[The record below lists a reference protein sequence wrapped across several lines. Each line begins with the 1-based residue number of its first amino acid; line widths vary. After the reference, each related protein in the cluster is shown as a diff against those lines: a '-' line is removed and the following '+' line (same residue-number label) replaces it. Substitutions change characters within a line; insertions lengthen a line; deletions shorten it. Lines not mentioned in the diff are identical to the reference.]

1 MKDQTRRDFLKAGAM
16 GAAVISASSVF
27 PGNGVS
33 QEKTPLAAQDPRKRK
48 MHTIS
53 TAELERRWKAVREMM
68 KRDRID
74 YLIIRNDESFLGGP
88 IKWFTDLPAST
99 QYPVTAIFPVDEEM
113 SLISHGAPAPGE
125 PGPAPWAVRGVK
137 RRLSS
142 NYFPSALYTNPYD
155 AELAVSVLKEKRD
168 AVIGFVGKAFI
179 PLTFFEFISKGLPGA
194 KFVDAT
200 DQIDH
205 LMTIKSPEEI
215 ELIKSVAALQ
225 DKAMDYVR
233 KTIRPGKKE
242 FEVFADA
249 QFACSMQGSYRY
261 VILVGSGPQGTAV
274 SFMPN
279 QYQNRTIQ
287 DGDQVT
293 ILIEVNGPSGLWTEL
308 GRVITFGKP
317 CQELQDAFGAALEA
331 QKITLGI
338 LKPGASPK
346 EAWDANNAF
355 LEKKG
360 FFPERR
366 AYAHGQGYHFV
377 ERPLIRNDET
387 MKIQA
392 GMNLTVH
399 PTASN
404 RTVWAGLTDNF
415 IITES
420 GPGPCIHNTPKKII
434 EI

>member
-1 MKDQTRRDFLKAGAM
+1 MKDQTRREFLKTTAM
-16 GAAVISASSVF
+16 GAAAISASAAV
-27 PGNGVS
+27 PGDGAS
-33 QEKTPLAAQDPRKRK
+33 QPQAPPAEDPRKRK

-53 TAELERRWKAVREMM
+53 AGELERRWKAVREMM

-74 YLIIRNDESFLGGP
+74 SLIIRNDESFLGGP
-88 IKWFTDLPAST
+88 IKWFTDLPAT
-99 QYPVTAIFPVDEEM
+99 TNYPVTAIFPVDEEM
-113 SLISHGAPAPGE
+113 SLITHGAPPPGE
-125 PGPAPWAVRGVK
+125 AGPAPWAVRGVK
-137 RRLSS
+137 KRLSS

-155 AELAVSVLKEKRD
+155 AELAVGVLKEKKD
-168 AVIGFVGKAFI
+168 AVIGLVGKAFI
-179 PLTFFEFISKGLPGA
+179 PVSFFEYLSKDLPGA

-205 LMTIKSPEEI
+205 LMAIKSPEEI

-225 DKAMDYVR
+225 DNAMEHVR

-242 FEVFADA
+242 FEVFAEA
-249 QFACSMQGSYRY
+249 QYSCTMQGSYRY
-261 VILVGSGPQGTAV
+261 VILVGSGRQGTAV
-274 SFMPN
+274 SFMPP

-287 DGDQVT
+287 DGDQVS

-308 GRVITFGKP
+308 GRVITMGKP
-317 CQELQDAFGAALEA
+317 SQQLQDAFGIALEA
-331 QKITLGI
+331 QKISLNL

-346 EAWDANNAF
+346 DAWDANNAF
-355 LEKKG
+355 LEKNG

-377 ERPLIRNDET
+377 ERPLIRNDEP
-387 MKIQA
+387 MKIQV

-399 PTASN
+399 PTAAN

-420 GPGPCIHNTPKKII
+420 GPGPCIHKNPKEII
-434 EI
+434 VI

>member
-1 MKDQTRRDFLKAGAM
+1 MKKQTRREFLKTTAI
-16 GAAVISASSVF
+16 GAAAISASAAT
-27 PGNGVS
+27 PGNGGS
-33 QEKTPLAAQDPRKRK
+33 QPKPPAAEDPMKRK

-53 TAELERRWKAVREMM
+53 TGELERRWKAVRELM

-88 IKWFTDLPAST
+88 IKWFTDLPATSN
-99 QYPVTAIFPVDEEM
+99 YPVTAIFPAEEEM
-113 SLISHGAPAPGE
+113 TLISHGAPAPGE
-125 PGPAPWAVRGVK
+125 PGPPPWAVRGVK
-137 RRLSS
+137 KRLSS
-142 NYFPSALYTNPYD
+142 NYFPSALYTNSYD
-155 AELAVSVLKEKRD
+155 AELAVGVLKEKKN
-168 AVIGFVGKAFI
+168 AVIGLVGKAFI
-179 PLTFFEFISKGLPGA
+179 PISFFEYLSKDLPGA

-200 DQIDH
+200 DPIDH
-205 LMTIKSPEEI
+205 LMAIKSPEEI

-249 QFACSMQGSYRY
+249 QYACSSQGSYRY
-261 VILVGSGPQGTAV
+261 VILVGSGRQGTAV
-274 SFMPN
+274 SFLPP

-287 DGDQVT
+287 EGDQVS

-308 GRVITFGKP
+308 GRVITMGKP
-317 CQELQDAFGAALEA
+317 SQELQDAFGVALEA
-331 QKITLGI
+331 QKISLDL

-346 EAWDANNAF
+346 DAWDANNAF
-355 LEKKG
+355 LQKKG
-360 FFPERR
+360 FAPERR

-377 ERPLIRNDET
+377 ERPLIRNDEP
-387 MKIQA
+387 MKIRA

-399 PTASN
+399 PTAAS
-404 RTVWAGLTDNF
+404 RTVWAGLTDNY

-420 GPGPCIHNTPKKII
+420 GPGPCIHKDPKQII
-434 EI
+434 VI